1 MKKKILPFLLF
12 LFVTVFLSGCFGE
25 KMTLSELMTQGVAAA
40 VNGDWNVALEYAERA
55 IKVAPDDVNALIL
68 LALAE
73 ENTGDADAA
82 LGTISKA
89 TAVDENNYFAQYTR
103 GRLLYEKRH
112 FDSCIAPLRTA
123 LKLRPNATDPLILLA
138 QSSVN
143 LKDTQNAKSYYS
155 QLARNRAF
163 ARNPAVWSELGMTF
177 IAESNP
183 RNAAQYLVYAAAVK
197 KQNHEPYGM
206 DSAMAKLFAAEA
218 ANEVTRKAVQLFG
231 GYGYTREYPVERMM
245 RDAKITEIYE
255 GTSEVQRMVIS
266 RALGVK

>member
-1 MKKKILPFLLF
+1 MLF

-25 KMTLSELMTQGVAAA
+25 KLSLSELMTQGVAAA

-103 GRLLYEKRH
+103 GRLLYEKKH

-155 QLARNRAF
+155 QLARNRTF

-183 RNAAQYLVYAAAVK
+183 RNAAQYLVYAYRLQPDNPKLLLNLGVYYDAYQRNRAEAVK
-197 KQNHEPYGM
+197 YYTRFLNITKQN
-206 DSAMAKLFAAEA
+206 SAMAQK
-218 ANEVTRKAVQLFG
+218 R
-231 GYGYTREYPVERMM
+231 
-245 RDAKITEIYE
+245 
-255 GTSEVQRMVIS
+255 SEVEKRLQ
-266 RALGVK
+266 ALR

>member
-12 LFVTVFLSGCFGE
+12 LLVTVFLSGCFGE
-25 KMTLSELMTQGVAAA
+25 KLTLSELMTQGVAAA

-183 RNAAQYLVYAAAVK
+183 RNAAQYLVYAYRLQPDNPKLLLNLGVYYDAYQRNRAEAVK
-197 KQNHEPYGM
+197 YYTRFLNITKQN
-206 DSAMAKLFAAEA
+206 SAMAQK
-218 ANEVTRKAVQLFG
+218 R
-231 GYGYTREYPVERMM
+231 
-245 RDAKITEIYE
+245 
-255 GTSEVQRMVIS
+255 SEVEKRLQ
-266 RALGVK
+266 ALR